1 MENNNSTKEFVL
13 SQIQRN
19 IVSFYKDYIILAE
32 ELKREHSVF
41 LKKIEKHV
49 PEEYIKDVDYFDSN
63 RYNYLRKRV
72 LDLGN
77 ELNRDL
83 ERYFEL
89 LNVELNHE
97 ALDEAQ
103 KLRLGK
109 LMAMSKSFQATPEGN
124 KLKVKGKI
132 L

>member
-1 MENNNSTKEFVL
+1 M
-13 SQIQRN
+13 
-19 IVSFYKDYIILAE
+19 
-32 ELKREHSVF
+32 
-41 LKKIEKHV
+41 
-49 PEEYIKDVDYFDSN
+49 
-63 RYNYLRKRV
+63 
-72 LDLGN
+72 GN

-97 ALDEAQ
+97 ALDKTQ
-103 KLRLGK
+103 KLRLDK
-109 LMAMSKSFQATPEGN
+109 LMAVSKSFQATPDGS